1 MATWNSLISHP
12 HFHQIKT
19 AYNDHFPIEVRFV
32 CANWIEER
40 MKTELNNDINDTEIK
55 EIATD
60 FLCAL
65 IQELQ
70 QEKLHLKRVDQ
81 LSIQYRLNAAIECYK
96 NHLSHP
102 FAVYKQIRDTVAYEL
117 RVLGVFSENLLKFG
131 VDEEAIDIV
140 RKLNVL
146 KSDVLTIKEK
156 QTNYKHEIEN
166 YKCLEYRETTTQMI
180 EVNNDL
186 EQERRLVVL
195 QDYQGRKFQAMENIK
210 ACAID
215 LNQGISDVILQID
228 SVQKLLVLSRLDK
241 WHRSQALAGNGAPL
255 NKNSLDEMQ
264 LWFEKLAE
272 IIWTT
277 RCCIQSTC
285 AINSITF
292 SDANGV
298 IEQAYKDVTCLLVNL
313 IESGFVVEDQPPQIM
328 KPDVNFKT
336 TVRLLTANLGIHL
349 NHPSVAVSLFA
360 ESPMDSPCRSKCQT
374 YEILNN
380 TGKLE
385 DQSSTHHL
393 TCTFNNMKL
402 EKFKRSG
409 KKDPHYVTEKKYAL
423 LFESAFQ
430 TAGDLTINVSAK
442 TLPIVI
448 VVHTNQEPQS
458 WATIFWDN
466 AFAEIHRQPFKV
478 VDKVRCSQLFSA
490 LSTKFESE
498 TNKCLT
504 ADCFKYLHE
513 KLFEADYN
521 DEDRLISWAQFC
533 KVPLL
538 GRKFTFWQWFYSAM
552 KLVKHHAQEAWSDGF
567 IIGFIN
573 KQETIAKLQNCQAGT
588 FLVRF
593 SESELGGISIA
604 WVDTALPRST
614 VMLEPYFSD
623 DLKKRSLADRIRDL
637 DQCVTLYP
645 NIPKGLAFNR
655 HYSRLVVKHDKSG
668 YVRSVLRCTVPNRE
682 GNSRNCN
689 CMQHFMQLLSDIN
702 GDSFQSLEFS

>member
-1 MATWNSLISHP
+1 MWNNLISHP
-12 HFHQIKT
+12 HFHQIRT
-19 AYNDHFPIEVRFV
+19 VYNDHFPIEVRFV
-32 CANWIEER
+32 CANWIEQR

-60 FLCAL
+60 FLSAL

-70 QEKLHLKRVDQ
+70 QEKLHLKRAEQ
-81 LSIQYRLNAAIECYK
+81 LSIQYRLDAAIECYR

-102 FAVYKQIRDTVAYEL
+102 FAVYKQMRDTVAYEL
-117 RVLGVFSENLLKFG
+117 RFLGVFSENLLKFE

-156 QTNYKHEIEN
+156 QTNYKHIIET

-180 EVNNDL
+180 EVNDDL
-186 EQERRLVVL
+186 EQERRLVIL
-195 QDYQGRKFQAMENIK
+195 QDYQNRKFLAMENIK
-210 ACAID
+210 GCAFD
-215 LNQGISDVILQID
+215 LNQNIVDVISQID
-228 SVQKLLVLSRLDK
+228 SVQKLLILSRLDK
-241 WHRSQALAGNGAPL
+241 WHRSQALAGNGALL

-277 RCCIQSTC
+277 LCCIESTC

-298 IEQAYKDVTCLLVNL
+298 IEQAYNDVTRLLVNL

-328 KPDVNFKT
+328 KPDVNFKA

-349 NHPSVAVSLFA
+349 NPPSVVVSLFD
-360 ESPMDSPCRSKCQT
+360 ESPMDSLCTSKRQM
-374 YEILNN
+374 YKILNN

-385 DQSSTHHL
+385 DQPSTHHL

-409 KKDPHYVTEKKYAL
+409 KRDVTEKKYAL
-423 LFESAFQ
+423 RFESTFQ
-430 TAGDLTINVSAK
+430 TAGNLTINVSAK

-448 VVHTNQEPQS
+448 VVHTNQELQS

-466 AFAEIHRQPFKV
+466 AFAEINRQPFQV
-478 VDKVRCSQLFSA
+478 VDKVCCSQLFSA

-498 TNKCLT
+498 TNKGLT

-513 KLFEADYN
+513 KLFGTEYN
-521 DEDRLISWAQFC
+521 DEDRLVSWTEFC
-533 KVPLL
+533 RVPLL

-552 KLVKHHAQEAWSDGF
+552 KLVKNHAQEAWSDGF
-567 IIGFIN
+567 IVGFIN
-573 KQETIAKLQNCQAGT
+573 KQETIAKLQHCQAGT

-604 WVDTALPRST
+604 WVDTALPGST

-668 YVRSVLRCTVPNRE
+668 YVRSVLRCTVPDRE
-682 GNSRNCN
+682 VNSNNCN
-689 CMQHFMQLLSDIN
+689 CMQQLLSDIN
-702 GDSFQSLEFS
+702 GDSFQSVDFS